1 GGEFADP
8 RPQPVAPLAQCR
20 GCHSAVPLVVPSSDA
35 FTLSPLHAGER
46 TSRSAQEQPPVMPGH
61 SRSKNGVASPRLCP
75 GQDERGKAESR
86 NGRSR
91 HGRTRTS
98 LLSTVRA
105 KNSAHSRESGNPGA
119 GAKAWVP
126 AFAGTSGSSF
136 KRPAP
141 DVAGPV

>member
-1 GGEFADP
+1 MLAENSPTRAPSRLPHSPNVADAIVLFP
-8 RPQPVAPLAQCR
+8 
-20 GCHSAVPLVVPSSDA
+20 SFVPSSDA

-105 KNSAHSRESGNPGA
+105 RNSAHSREN
-119 GAKAWVP
+119 
-126 AFAGTSGSSF
+126 
-136 KRPAP
+136 RN
-141 DVAGPV
+141 